1 MSVSTSVRM
10 ALAKG
15 NKRQVELAE
24 LLGFTRQAVNL
35 KLAKERWTGAELARV
50 ADFTGGKLAFVYPDG
65 QEILVD
71 LPEGTGKRARP
82 ARQPAE
88 AEKTPKQ
95 KAAEKPAKP
104 KVDGKPGTS
113 KTAAEKTQKKAA
125 AAPGKK
131 AKKPAETRK
140 EKQPVMKEEQLSF
153 FG

>member
-50 ADFTGGKLAFVYPDG
+50 AAFTGGKLAFVYPDG

-71 LPEGTGKRARP
+71 LPEGNGKRAKP
-82 ARQPAE
+82 ARQPAG

-104 KVDGKPGTS
+104 KTAANPGTS
-113 KTAAEKTQKKAA
+113 KAAAGKAEKKTAASS
-125 AAPGKK
+125 GRK
-131 AKKPAETRK
+131 AKKPAGSGK